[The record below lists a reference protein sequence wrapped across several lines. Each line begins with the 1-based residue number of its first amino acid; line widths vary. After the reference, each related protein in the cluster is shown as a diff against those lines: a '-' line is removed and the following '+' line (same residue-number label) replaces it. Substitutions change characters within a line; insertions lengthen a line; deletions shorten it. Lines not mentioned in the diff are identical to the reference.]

1 VIELTLQHMNASSA
15 NKQSR
20 KPCGVRFS
28 PIALQRF
35 TVLPHLSGSLSELRR
50 DDREEERHYGWAP

>member
-1 VIELTLQHMNASSA
+1 MNAGNT

-20 KPCGVRFS
+20 KPCGVRIS
-28 PIALQRF
+28 PIVLQRS